1 MPDTVSKEIYFT
13 FKEFAD
19 DRRISVSTVK
29 NLITAGELAKVYIT
43 EGSPRISQSE
53 ARRYDEARAVR

>member
-1 MPDTVSKEIYFT
+1 MPKAEEKEIYFT

-29 NLITAGELAKVYIT
+29 NLIAAGELAKVYIT
-43 EGSPRISQSE
+43 AGSPRISQTE
-53 ARRYDEARAVR
+53 ARRYDAARRAS